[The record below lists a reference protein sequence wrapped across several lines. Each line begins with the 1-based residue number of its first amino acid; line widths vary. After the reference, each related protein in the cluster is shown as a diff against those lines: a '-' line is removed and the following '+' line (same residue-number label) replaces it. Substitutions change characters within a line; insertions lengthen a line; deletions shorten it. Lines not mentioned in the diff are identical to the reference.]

1 MYHYVRP
8 IKKSLYPLIKGL
20 ELNAFKMQLNYLEKN
35 YKIITMESLIEFA
48 KNDKSLPENPCLL
61 TFDDG
66 YKDHYSYVFPELK
79 KRGIQGS
86 FFPPAKGILEKK
98 VLDVHKIHFILA
110 KTENKNLLIVA
121 AMDRKKLIKARKN
134 IDKVDS
140 KIFNL
145 IKKRTKIVDHMLS
158 LKKQKSQIVDRKRI
172 NVILKNLKNRSIK
185 DGIDPKITIRI
196 WKSMIWSYVDYQ
208 RKNFKRK

>member
-1 MYHYVRP
+1 
-8 IKKSLYPLIKGL
+8 
-20 ELNAFKMQLNYLEKN
+20 
-35 YKIITMESLIEFA
+35 
-48 KNDKSLPENPCLL
+48 
-61 TFDDG
+61 
-66 YKDHYSYVFPELK
+66 
-79 KRGIQGS
+79 
-86 FFPPAKGILEKK
+86 
-98 VLDVHKIHFILA
+98 
-110 KTENKNLLIVA
+110 
-121 AMDRKKLIKARKN
+121 MDRKKLIKARKN

-196 WKSMIWSYVDYQ
+196 WKSMIWSYVDY
-208 RKNFKRK
+208 